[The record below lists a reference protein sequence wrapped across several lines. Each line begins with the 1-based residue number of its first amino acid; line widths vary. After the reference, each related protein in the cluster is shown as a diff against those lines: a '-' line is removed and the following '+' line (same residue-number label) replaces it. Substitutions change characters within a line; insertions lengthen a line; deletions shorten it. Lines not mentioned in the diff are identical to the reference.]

1 VTRAEG
7 PTVVEPDM
15 LTILARVSRI
25 SVGTPAR
32 VRNPGAT
39 RREGGGVADDGPT
52 QVSLVVDGKLVALS
66 ELAQRIVTGT
76 VSGVVTMVEDLPEHP
91 DRIELVIR
99 RS

>member
-1 VTRAEG
+1 
-7 PTVVEPDM
+7 
-15 LTILARVSRI
+15 
-25 SVGTPAR
+25 
-32 VRNPGAT
+32 
-39 RREGGGVADDGPT
+39 VADDGPT

-91 DRIELVIR
+91 DRVELVIR